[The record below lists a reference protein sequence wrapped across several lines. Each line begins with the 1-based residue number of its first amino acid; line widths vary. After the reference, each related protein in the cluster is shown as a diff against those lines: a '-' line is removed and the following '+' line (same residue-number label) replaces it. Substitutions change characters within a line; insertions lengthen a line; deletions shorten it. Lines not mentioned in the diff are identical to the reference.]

1 MKLFKLI
8 SLSKIFFNRTY
19 QKYWFARFLS
29 SLCLGTI
36 SVCVAWQIY
45 DISRNPFHLGLVG
58 LTQFLPLILLVVVS
72 GYVSDNYNR
81 KIIFS
86 LCLLTE
92 SFLAFLFVAI
102 NFHENIEI
110 SFLFILLIG
119 IGIVRAF
126 FGPAAAALLPNIVNK
141 KDLPDAVALSA
152 VAWQSGTIFGPIF
165 GGLLYG
171 ISAFAG
177 YLFAAIGLL
186 LASVL
191 VFLIPYNYKLNIKKP
206 ISFEN
211 LTGGFSY
218 VWNKKIL
225 LGVISLDLFAVL
237 MAGAVA
243 LMPVYARDI
252 LETGPFTLG
261 LLRSSPGIGA
271 IIVAAGLSF
280 YTLKNAGKVMLYAV
294 ALFGLSTIL
303 FGISNNIALSIIIL
317 CFVGGFDMLSVYIR
331 DIIIQLGTEDKM
343 RGRVNAVNMMFV
355 GASNELGE
363 FRAGMMASWIG
374 TVPAVVIGG
383 VGAIGVAGIW
393 GLIFP
398 SLLQVRKLKNSEK
411 Y

>member
-1 MKLFKLI
+1 MKINVKELIKLKNIYMKLFKLI

-86 LCLLTE
+86 LCMLVE

-102 NFHENIEI
+102 NFIENIEI
-110 SFLFILLIG
+110 NLLFILLIG

-126 FGPAAAALLPNIVNK
+126 FGPAAAALLPNIVTK

-171 ISAFAG
+171 FSVFAG
-177 YLFAAIGLL
+177 YLFAAVGLL
-186 LASVL
+186 LASIL
-191 VFLIPYNYKLNIKKP
+191 VFLIPYHYKTKIKKSM
-206 ISFEN
+206 SFEN

-243 LMPVYARDI
+243 LMPVYARYFRNW
-252 LETGPFTLG
+252 TVYTWFVKVFTWHW
-261 LLRSSPGIGA
+261 
-271 IIVAAGLSF
+271 
-280 YTLKNAGKVMLYAV
+280 
-294 ALFGLSTIL
+294 
-303 FGISNNIALSIIIL
+303 SNNCSCRSIFL
-317 CFVGGFDMLSVYIR
+317 YSQKCR
-331 DIIIQLGTEDKM
+331 K
-343 RGRVNAVNMMFV
+343 
-355 GASNELGE
+355 SN
-363 FRAGMMASWIG
+363 
-374 TVPAVVIGG
+374 VVCSGSFWTFNYF
-383 VGAIGVAGIW
+383 IW
-393 GLIFP
+393 DF
-398 SLLQVRKLKNSEK
+398 K
-411 Y
+411 

>member
-8 SLSKIFFNRTY
+8 SISKIFFNQTY

-86 LCLLTE
+86 LCMLVE

-102 NFHENIEI
+102 NFIENIEI
-110 SFLFILLIG
+110 NLLFILLIG

-126 FGPAAAALLPNIVNK
+126 FGPAAAALLPNIVTK

-171 ISAFAG
+171 FSVFAG
-177 YLFAAIGLL
+177 YLFAAVGLL
-186 LASVL
+186 LASIL
-191 VFLIPYNYKLNIKKP
+191 VFLIPYHYKTKIKKS

-280 YTLKNAGKVMLYAV
+280 YTLKSAGKVMLYAV

-383 VGAIGVAGIW
+383 VGAIGIAGIW

-398 SLLQVRKLKNSEK
+398 SLLQVKKLKNSEK